1 MATVSA
7 SQRLQLL
14 QAKSQETRQNLESN
28 AKQRADCF
36 PSEDEVNRALEDEAQ
51 AEMEMW
57 ESQERHEAP
66 LTPTR
71 CR

>member
-1 MATVSA
+1 MATVTA
-7 SQRLQLL
+7 SQRLALL
-14 QAKSQETRQNLESN
+14 QAKSQETRQKLECN
-28 AKQRADCF
+28 ANQRSYCC

-57 ESQERHEAP
+57 ESQERHEAL

-71 CR
+71 

>member
-14 QAKSQETRQNLESN
+14 QAKSQETRQNLECN
-28 AKQRADCF
+28 AKQRAYSF
-36 PSEDEVNRALEDEAQ
+36 PSEDEVNRAVEDEAQ

-57 ESQERHEAP
+57 ESG
-66 LTPTR
+66 
-71 CR
+71 CMF